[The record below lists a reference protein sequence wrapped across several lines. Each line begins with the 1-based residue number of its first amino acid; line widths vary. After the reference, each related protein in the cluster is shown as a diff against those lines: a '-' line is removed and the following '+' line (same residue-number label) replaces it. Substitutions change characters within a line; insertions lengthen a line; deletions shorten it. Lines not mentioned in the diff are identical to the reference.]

1 LELLQTFYGLFFNKM
16 QPTDN
21 KSIAKRLE
29 EVIADVK
36 PKSKRAFAI
45 SINADPSFFD
55 KILKGKASL
64 TENIASSIAE
74 KYGVDLE
81 WLLMGQGTRHPNE
94 RRGQRPT
101 STDYQTKYILQLE
114 KENQYLQD
122 IVKTNLTLVLATVRT
137 LSVRQRAV
145 SEVILD
151 SLERLELEVKPKKKA
166 AGAFVELA
174 DRNIDQIEREAHAYD
189 SVAAPSR

>member
-1 LELLQTFYGLFFNKM
+1 M
-16 QPTDN
+16 QPPEN
-21 KSIAKRLE
+21 KAIVKRLE
-29 EVIADVK
+29 EVMADIR

-45 SINADPSFFD
+45 SVNADPSFFD

-64 TENIASSIAE
+64 TENIASSIAS

-81 WLLMGQGTRHPNE
+81 WLLTGNGEKRTNE
-94 RRGQRPT
+94 RRERRPA
-101 STDYQTKYILQLE
+101 STDYQMKYILQLE

-145 SEVILD
+145 SEVVLD
-151 SLERLELEVKPKKKA
+151 SLERLELEVKTKKKA
-166 AGAFVELA
+166 TGAFVELA

-189 SVAAPSR
+189 NVAAPSR